1 MTNKKKKMKNK
12 EIISLS
18 DAELNEKVS
27 EGKLALN
34 KIKLNQAISPVE
46 NPAKIRTDRRA
57 IARML
62 TEVSKRKNAAKK

>member
-1 MTNKKKKMKNK
+1 MKNK

>member
-1 MTNKKKKMKNK
+1 MKNK
-12 EIISLS
+12 EIINLS

-27 EGKLALN
+27 DGKSALN

>member
-1 MTNKKKKMKNK
+1 MKNK

-18 DAELNEKVS
+18 EAELNEKVS

>member
-1 MTNKKKKMKNK
+1 MKNK

-18 DAELNEKVS
+18 YAELNEKVS

>member
-1 MTNKKKKMKNK
+1 MKNK
-12 EIISLS
+12 EIINLS

-27 EGKLALN
+27 EGKTALN

>member
-1 MTNKKKKMKNK
+1 MKNK
-12 EIISLS
+12 EIINLS
-18 DAELNEKVS
+18 DAELSEKIS
-27 EGKLALN
+27 EGKTALN